1 MKNVPSHH
9 HAEVLIAMRMAS
21 ILAQAG
27 LVSPATDIAIGELDV
42 IDWAAQFVTEHG
54 VALDVSA
61 GQPMLKEYVLKKA
74 MFQGWMLREVRDT
87 RHEPPADFY
96 FKQQVAAVQEI
107 QKIPAH
113 VPRSCAHQALV
124 DQVVRELQRRALH
137 SLRMGGVHKKGE
149 MSFETDGRFEKLKV
163 HGIPV
168 ATCGVGE
175 RDTGQWIA
183 ALESNL
189 GIQVKPEKA
198 HQVLVEID
206 GRDVSCGSANVRVQI
221 FNDRLVDE
229 DDQPRSML
237 YNFTSEGVITECQD
251 TEGNLLASTSAMYDE
266 VVDDLVNDEEPA
278 PGER

>member
-1 MKNVPSHH
+1 
-9 HAEVLIAMRMAS
+9 MRMAS

-27 LVSPATDIAIGELDV
+27 LVSPATDALGEFEV
-42 IDWAAQFVTEHG
+42 IDWAAQFVAEHG
-54 VALDVSA
+54 VALDMPGDQAV
-61 GQPMLKEYVLKKA
+61 LKEYVLQKA

-124 DQVVRELQRRALH
+124 DQVVRELQQRALH
-137 SLRMGGVHKKGE
+137 SLRMGGIHKKGE

-189 GIQVKPEKA
+189 GIQVKPATA

-206 GRDVSCGSANVRVQI
+206 GRDVSCGNSNVRVQV

-229 DDQPRSML
+229 DDRPRSL
-237 YNFTSEGVITECQD
+237 LFNFTGEGVITDCQD
-251 TEGNLLASTSAMYDE
+251 TEGNLLASTCAMYDDVVGGLEKE
-266 VVDDLVNDEEPA
+266 VTTA
-278 PGER
+278 SER